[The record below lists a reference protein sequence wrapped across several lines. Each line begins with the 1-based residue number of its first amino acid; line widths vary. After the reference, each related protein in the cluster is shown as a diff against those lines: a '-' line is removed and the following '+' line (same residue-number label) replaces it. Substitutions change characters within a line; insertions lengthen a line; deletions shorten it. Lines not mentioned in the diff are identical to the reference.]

1 MHAHADESW
10 RQCYRELAP
19 KLLLFARQWVADC
32 GAAEDVVQ
40 QAFVRFWK
48 KHGRADRAHY
58 PLLYSATRTIALD
71 YLRGEERRA
80 QRENHP
86 DAPMPRDGVPC
97 FELASD
103 DLDRAELA
111 VAVEIA
117 LRGLPDEQ
125 REVVVLKLWGDLT
138 FQEIAD
144 TVGAP
149 LNTVAARY
157 RYALEKLR
165 DPIQQYE
172 RA

>member
-1 MHAHADESW
+1 MPAHADESW

-19 KLLLFARQWVADC
+19 RLLLFARQWVPDRC
-32 GAAEDVVQ
+32 AAEDVVQ

-48 KHGRADRAHY
+48 KHASADRAHY
-58 PLLYSATRTIALD
+58 PLLYSTARTIALD
-71 YLRGEERRA
+71 YLRGEERRLR
-80 QRENHP
+80 RENHP

-97 FELASD
+97 FELAGD

-111 VAVEIA
+111 VAIETA
-117 LRGLPDEQ
+117 LRALPEEQ

-138 FQEIAD
+138 FQEIAN
-144 TVGAP
+144 TVDAP

-165 DPIQQYE
+165 ERIQQYE
-172 RA
+172 RI